1 MDMYYYL
8 DQHETR
14 IPDEGAT
21 QHFDVMREMGDCY
34 TQVGDYAQA
43 RRCYE
48 KAIDLMPDQPEPYVG
63 LGVVAFQN
71 EDALRAERFFDKAL
85 ELDSRCSRALCGL
98 GMIHQQQEDY
108 PNACDMYL
116 RSLAEDSDNLTALL
130 GLFQV
135 SCQMGRFDRVIHY
148 LEQYL
153 DRHPADTAVMLC
165 LATLHLR
172 QSQPERAQK
181 LLGDL
186 VMLDPE
192 NEDAVNLLEEVDRAV
207 TEKKQMK
214 CESII

>member
-1 MDMYYYL
+1 MYYYL
-8 DQHETR
+8 DQQETR

-34 TQVGDYAQA
+34 AQVGDYLQA

-48 KAIDLMPDQPEPYVG
+48 KAIDLLPDKPEPYVG

-71 EDALRAERFFDKAL
+71 EDLVRAQRFFDRAL
-85 ELDSRCSRALCGL
+85 ELDDKCSRAFCGL
-98 GMIHQQQEDY
+98 GMIHQQQQDY
-108 PNACDMYL
+108 ARACEMYL
-116 RSLAEDSDNLTALL
+116 RSLTENSDDLTALL

-135 SCQMGRFDRVIHY
+135 SCQMGTFDRVIYY

-153 DRHPADTAVMLC
+153 HRHPADSAVMLC

-172 QSQPERAQK
+172 QGRPENAQK
-181 LLGDL
+181 LLADL
-186 VMLDPE
+186 VLLEPD

-207 TEKKQMK
+207 EEKKQLK
-214 CESII
+214 CESIT